1 MWSFQSVEVI
11 KEFIANT
18 AYSVGVLAVI
28 GLVIAFVVNVA
39 FEEDKQ
45 NARN

>member
-1 MWSFQSVEVI
+1 MWSFQSAEVI

-28 GLVIAFVVNVA
+28 GLVIAFVMNVV

-45 NARN
+45 NEGN

>member
-1 MWSFQSVEVI
+1 MWSFQSAEVI

-28 GLVIAFVVNVA
+28 GLVIAFVMNVV
-39 FEEDKQ
+39 FEEDKH
-45 NARN
+45 NERN